1 MRKPL
6 LGVLVALLVVSSGC
20 VGLITGETVAFES
33 APTSVDDSVLESTGY
48 ELTNSTEQN
57 VTRTVEFA
65 GQERT
70 IRVVSH
76 VDQYRRGIDF
86 GPLGTVQLSR
96 FVVVSTP
103 NAEVAGQSLN
113 PAASWSNR
121 EVVAQVAARAGG
133 VRDIQFESNRTTQS
147 LGEARQVSTFS
158 GVMTVF
164 GQDVDVLMHAA
175 SFEHEGDV
183 IVVFAVH
190 PDEIDE
196 QARVDTMLRGLEH
209 EGN

>member
-113 PAASWSNR
+113 PAAQWSNR

-147 LGEARQVSTFS
+147 LGESRQVSTFS

-164 GQDVDVLMHAA
+164 GQEIDVRMHAA